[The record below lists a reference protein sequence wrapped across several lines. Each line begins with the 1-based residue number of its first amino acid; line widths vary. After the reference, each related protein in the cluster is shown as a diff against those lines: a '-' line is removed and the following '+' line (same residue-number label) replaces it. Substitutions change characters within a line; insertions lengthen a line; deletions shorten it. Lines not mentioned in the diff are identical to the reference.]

1 MKQQLF
7 IFANAGCIRFYDAN
21 ATTNR
26 DQNYPVPPF
35 ASFFEAVWRILN
47 ADYAHYLSD
56 RAEITIYYGDF
67 TYSWDREA
75 AASCFEKH
83 WISERELA
91 DRLLNVEPAKAM

>member
-7 IFANAGCIRFYDAN
+7 ILAGAGRVRFYDPD
-21 ATTNR
+21 TTAKE
-26 DQNYPVPPF
+26 QNYPVPPF

-67 TYSWDREA
+67 TYNWDRES

-91 DRLLNVEPAKAM
+91 DRLLNVEPAKAQ